1 MSGKRYTM
9 KILLVEDDCPTASAL
24 ADTLTSYQYGVD
36 LATDG
41 EMGLQ
46 LAESFEYDLLLL
58 DVMLPKLDG
67 ISLCRQLRAEGY
79 QMPILMLTAKDTS
92 SDRVLG
98 LEAGA
103 DDYVVKPF
111 DSPELIAR
119 IRALLRR
126 GKGMPSSVITWE
138 NVSFDSTNSE
148 VTCNEKPLHLTPKEY
163 CLLELFL
170 LNPKRLFSRSA
181 ILSRLWDFAE
191 SPGEETVSS
200 HIYSLRQKFKAAG
213 ASDMIETVHG
223 LGYRLKAPS
232 NPKETVNSL
241 AHSQQNKHVISS
253 RRWRALET
261 AKRVGEKFKH
271 QFLEQVEVLEKA
283 AQALN
288 CSGKLTPSQQQ
299 QAEQTAH
306 KLAGSLGIFGLWQ
319 GSALAR
325 EIEELLQKSE
335 TLVTSQVHLIASQVR
350 SLRQTLNNS
359 SETTSPD
366 PENYVPILLIVNNN
380 LLLIEQVKLKAIAL
394 GMRVEVATDI
404 TVVRNAR
411 ADLIL
416 FNFDFSKDPQS
427 GLIFFTELT
436 DLLSKMPVLFFPGED
451 SLVQPESMMQII
463 GCLGEMRSNTKE

>member
-1 MSGKRYTM
+1 M

-24 ADTLTSYQYGVD
+24 ADTLAAYQYGVD

-41 EMGLQ
+41 EMGLN
-46 LAESFEYDLLLL
+46 LAESFEYDLVLL
-58 DVMLPKLDG
+58 DIILPKLDG

-103 DDYVVKPF
+103 DDYLVKPF
-111 DSPELIAR
+111 DLSELIAR

-126 GKGMPSSVITWE
+126 GKGLSSPVITWE

-148 VTCNEKPLHLTPKEY
+148 VTCDRKPLHLTPKEY

-170 LNPKRLFSRSA
+170 LNPKRIFSRSS
-181 ILSRLWDFAE
+181 ILDRLWDFAE

-232 NPKETVNSL
+232 TINTDSPPKKQVN
-241 AHSQQNKHVISS
+241 SS

-283 AQALN
+283 ANLLK
-288 CSGKLTPSQQQ
+288 CPGKLTPYQQQ
-299 QAEQTAH
+299 KAEQTAH

-335 TLVTSQVHLIASQVR
+335 TLVASQVHLMASHVR
-350 SLRQTLNNS
+350 SLRQSLDNAS
-359 SETTSPD
+359 LTTSPEAKD
-366 PENYVPILLIVNNN
+366 PVPLLLIVNNN
-380 LLLIEQVKLKAIAL
+380 LSAIEQVKVTALSL
-394 GMRVEVATDI
+394 GMRVEVARDMTILMDGISKQEGFAIADI
-404 TVVRNAR
+404 
-411 ADLIL
+411 II
-416 FNFDFSKDPQS
+416 FNVDFSNPPQS
-427 GLIFFTELT
+427 EPKLFTELT
-436 DLLSKMPVLFFPGED
+436 DILFRIPVIFVPEKESLFASE
-451 SLVQPESMMQII
+451 LMVQII
-463 GCLGEMRSNTKE
+463 SYLGKMRSNIKG